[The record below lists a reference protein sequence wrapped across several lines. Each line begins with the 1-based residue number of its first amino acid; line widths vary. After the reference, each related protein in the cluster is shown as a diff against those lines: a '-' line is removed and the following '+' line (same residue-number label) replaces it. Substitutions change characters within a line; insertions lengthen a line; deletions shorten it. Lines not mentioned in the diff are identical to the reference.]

1 MILRKVCVTP
11 FPPRQ
16 VLSKRLKFLDFR
28 LRGNDEIRDCSEL
41 PHGLVDIPLP
51 CRNPGRRLKS
61 LSCARRGPKLFS
73 IIQAAGWPI
82 YFLLVASIVAVALII
97 ERFIILREAKVVPAG
112 LLEKAVTIYRKQG
125 IREDMLSVLAQDSPL
140 GQVLAAGLRNQA
152 SSREVMKDAIEEAGR
167 SVVHQLERFLTTLGT
182 IATISPL
189 MGLFGTVVGMIEI
202 FGSQSPSGSNP
213 QELAHGISVA
223 LYNTGFGLV
232 IAIPAMI
239 FFRHFRG
246 RVESFVVEM
255 EQQAARLVDVVHG
268 DRGDIQPAGGM
279 RT

>member
-1 MILRKVCVTP
+1 M
-11 FPPRQ
+11 F
-16 VLSKRLKFLDFR
+16 
-28 LRGNDEIRDCSEL
+28 
-41 PHGLVDIPLP
+41 
-51 CRNPGRRLKS
+51 
-61 LSCARRGPKLFS
+61 A

-82 YFLLVASIVAVALII
+82 YFLLAVSIIAVALII
-97 ERFIILREAKVVPAG
+97 ERFLILRKEKIVPGG
-112 LLEKAVTIYRKQG
+112 LLEKVLAAYQRQG
-125 IREDMLSVLAQDSPL
+125 VSEDMLEKLWQDSPL
-140 GQVLAAGLRNQA
+140 GRVLASGLRNYR
-152 SSREVMKDAIEEAGR
+152 SSRDVMKDAIEEAG
-167 SVVHQLERFLTTLGT
+167 SAVAHELERFLTTLGT

-202 FGSQSPSGSNP
+202 FGSQSPTGSNP

-246 RVESFVVEM
+246 LVEGFVVEM

-268 DRGDIQPAGGM
+268 ERFEFQPPPHTQA
-279 RT
+279 

>member
-1 MILRKVCVTP
+1 M
-11 FPPRQ
+11 
-16 VLSKRLKFLDFR
+16 
-28 LRGNDEIRDCSEL
+28 
-41 PHGLVDIPLP
+41 
-51 CRNPGRRLKS
+51 PGRRIFLKYFALPNPRS
-61 LSCARRGPKLFS
+61 QAKVGAGLTRRTLLFA

-82 YFLLVASIVAVALII
+82 YFLLAVSIIAVALII
-97 ERFIILREAKVVPAG
+97 ERFIILRKEKIVPSG
-112 LLEKAVTIYRKQG
+112 LLERVLVAYKKQG
-125 IREDMLSVLAQDSPL
+125 VSEEMLERLSQDSPL
-140 GQVLAAGLRNQA
+140 GQVLASGLRNHKSPRQ
-152 SSREVMKDAIEEAGR
+152 VMKDAIEEAG
-167 SVVHQLERFLTTLGT
+167 SAVAHELERFLTTLGT

-213 QELAHGISVA
+213 QQLAHGISVA

-246 RVESFVVEM
+246 RVETFVIEM

-268 DRGDIQPAGGM
+268 ERFDFRQPPHAEA
-279 RT
+279 